1 MTVDEL
7 RREALRL
14 DHAQRAKL
22 ARDLLESLDDLS
34 ESEIEQL
41 WLQEAAR
48 RQDAIAAGEVETIPA
63 DEVLAQA
70 RARRR

>member
-22 ARDLLESLDDLS
+22 AHDLLESLDDQS
-34 ESEIEQL
+34 EGEIEQL
-41 WLQEAAR
+41 WLQEAVR

>member
-22 ARDLLESLDDLS
+22 AHDLLESLDDLS
-34 ESEIEQL
+34 ESEIERL

-48 RQDAIAAGEVETIPA
+48 RQGAIVAGEIETIPA
-63 DEVLAQA
+63 DEVLAQT
-70 RARRR
+70 RARRG

>member
-22 ARDLLESLDDLS
+22 AHDLLESLDELS

-48 RQDAIAAGEVETIPA
+48 RQDAIEAGEVETIPA
-63 DEVLAQA
+63 DEVLTQA
-70 RARRR
+70 RARRG